1 MNCCKYEPEDYNC
14 LKMLI
19 PHQPSK
25 GEEIYYILKDK
36 LEKKYSKDNYVV
48 INPETKDYFVGKTSV
63 EAMKKA
69 REKYHKG
76 KLFLAQIGRIAGLMK

>member
-1 MNCCKYEPEDYNC
+1 
-14 LKMLI
+14 MLI

-25 GEEIYYILKDK
+25 AEKIYYKLKDK
-36 LEKKYSKDNYVV
+36 LQKKYSRNHYVV

-69 REKYHKG
+69 RNKYQTG
-76 KLFLAQIGRIAGLMK
+76 PLFIAQIGRIAGLMK

>member
-1 MNCCKYEPEDYNC
+1 
-14 LKMLI
+14 MLI

-25 GEEIYYILKDK
+25 SEKIYYLLKDE

-48 INPETKDYFVGKTSV
+48 INPRTKDYFVGKTSV

-69 REKYHKG
+69 REKYQTG
-76 KLFLAQIGRIAGLMK
+76 KLFLAQIGRMAGLMK

>member
-1 MNCCKYEPEDYNC
+1 
-14 LKMLI
+14 MLI

-25 GEEIYYILKDK
+25 GEKIYYTLKDK

-48 INPETKDYFVGKTSV
+48 INPETKDYFVGKTSL

-76 KLFLAQIGRIAGLMK
+76 SLFLAQIGRISGLMK